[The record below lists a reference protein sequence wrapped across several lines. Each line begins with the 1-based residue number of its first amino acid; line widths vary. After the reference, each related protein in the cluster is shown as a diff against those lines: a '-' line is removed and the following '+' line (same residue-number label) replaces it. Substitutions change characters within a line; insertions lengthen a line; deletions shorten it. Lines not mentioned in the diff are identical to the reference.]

1 LGSDDWRSS
10 PKTTCGFSKTADKY
24 IFDIAIRVTHKFN
37 KSENTFLDKK
47 SQVSDLEQPPGVLA
61 ENETMPV

>member
-1 LGSDDWRSS
+1 MIGAVLPKRHADFQ
-10 PKTTCGFSKTADKY
+10 KTTDKY
-24 IFDIAIRVTHKFN
+24 ILDIAIRVTHKFN